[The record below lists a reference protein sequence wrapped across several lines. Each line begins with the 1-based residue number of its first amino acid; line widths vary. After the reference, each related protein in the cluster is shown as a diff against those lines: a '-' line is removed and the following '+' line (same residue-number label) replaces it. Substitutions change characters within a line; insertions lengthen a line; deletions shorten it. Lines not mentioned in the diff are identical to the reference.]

1 MIDERIQIARNE
13 FGDKEAELV
22 VAGMMSERA
31 VDRWT
36 IARLSRVN
44 FVK

>member
-13 FGDKEAELV
+13 FGDKGAELV

-36 IARLSRVN
+36 IEKCSRARLL
-44 FVK
+44 